1 MLLKWQ
7 TAQPH
12 SQPSFL
18 PSPILQACYAA
29 EGSAAPPGRS
39 GLLNGTCRCA
49 TEMSTSEEI
58 PLQGVD
64 DKKVEKDGKH
74 VELQE
79 QIAIPAT
86 SSDTKET
93 AAPSQWSW
101 KKIFTTVAT
110 LIAYAFLNAGI
121 SMIAPF
127 YPIAVSIIFI
137 GRYMYNVQFGC
148 CLLVLGSLLL
158 YQLTCTGRYSQ
169 LLQLWYR
176 QSQL

>member
-18 PSPILQACYAA
+18 PSPILRACYAA

-137 GRYMYNVQFGC
+137 GRYMYNVQLSC
-148 CLLVLGSLLL
+148 CLLVLDHF
-158 YQLTCTGRYSQ
+158 YCTNTPH
-169 LLQLWYR
+169 W
-176 QSQL
+176 